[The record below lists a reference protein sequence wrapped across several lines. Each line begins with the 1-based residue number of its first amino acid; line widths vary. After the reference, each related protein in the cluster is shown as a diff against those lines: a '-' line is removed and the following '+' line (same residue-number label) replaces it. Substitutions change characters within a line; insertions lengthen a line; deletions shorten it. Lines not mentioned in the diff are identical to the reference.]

1 MIGLQSEEVDL
12 VALRAKLAAMS
23 EAELLAF
30 GKGMHASV
38 YPRTYGPKGLPTV
51 SAFSIQL
58 EEARAEWR
66 RRHAKT

>member
-1 MIGLQSEEVDL
+1 MIGLQSEGVDL
-12 VALRAKLAAMS
+12 VALRAKLAAMT

-30 GKGMHASV
+30 GKGMHTSV
-38 YPRTYGPKGLPTV
+38 YPRTYGLKGLPTV

-58 EEARAEWR
+58 DEARAEWR